1 METFIRKLKAAGVQ
15 IHGEEAARS
24 HLEQA
29 EDFQQAILALSR
41 QGRSMGV
48 TFTADPRA
56 LNSPAVLAALM
67 EAGLGTMQADEFF
80 ANVSTFLG
88 YSKDTSATILQTE
101 DEPDHRSVYAPTAK
115 GMTST

>member
-15 IHGEEAARS
+15 VHGEKAARS
-24 HLEQA
+24 HLAQA

-48 TFTADPRA
+48 TFTADPQA
-56 LNSPAVLAALM
+56 LNRPAVLDALM
-67 EAGLGTMQADEFF
+67 EAGLGKVQADEFF
-80 ANVSTFLG
+80 ANISTFFG
-88 YSKDTSATILQTE
+88 YSQDASATILQTE
-101 DEPDHRSVYAPTAK
+101 EEPNHRSIYAPTAE